1 MGARALA
8 LVACTL
14 AAGSAQAQAQVCND
28 RIAFATP
35 NGRFADNGNGTAT
48 DSRTGLTWQRCPV
61 GFTFDDGGTQALAQD
76 DRCMPGAASTFTWQ
90 QALQDAA
97 ALNLAGGHAG
107 FTDWRLPNIKEL
119 ASIVETRCA
128 GPSINLATFPGTP
141 STAVFWSASHQVG
154 PPTLVSVQAI
164 DFGTGQDRNLGKT
177 SLAHVRL
184 VR

>member
-8 LVACTL
+8 LAACTL
-14 AAGSAQAQAQVCND
+14 AAGAAQAQVCND

-35 NGRFADNGNGTAT
+35 SGRFADNGNGTVT
-48 DSRTGLTWQRCPV
+48 DLRTGLTWQRCPV
-61 GFTFDDGGTQALAQD
+61 GFAFDDNGTPAVTQD
-76 DRCMPGAASTFTWQ
+76 DRCAPGATTTFTWQ
-90 QALQDAA
+90 QALQEAA
-97 ALNLAGGHAG
+97 ALNQAGGYAG
-107 FTDWRLPNIKEL
+107 FADWRVPNIKEL

-128 GPSINLATFPGTP
+128 APSINLATFPGTP
-141 STAVFWSASHQVG
+141 STAAFWSASYQVG

-164 DFGTGQDRNLGKT
+164 DFGTGQDRNVAKA